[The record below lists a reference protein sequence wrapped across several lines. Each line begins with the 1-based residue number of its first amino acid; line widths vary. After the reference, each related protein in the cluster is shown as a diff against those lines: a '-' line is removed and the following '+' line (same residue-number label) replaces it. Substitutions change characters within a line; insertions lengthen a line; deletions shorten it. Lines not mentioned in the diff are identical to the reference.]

1 MYSDKFTKLSVYELL
16 KFRHISIIN
25 TRYCVEHVA
34 FININYYCFDL
45 SHLYIHTHTC
55 TYTHTRTHTHT
66 HIDLNFAI
74 EFKFFNENIR
84 SQKDSRQI
92 ERNKV
97 KYLHYLNKMIEKFK
111 MRKFIYSEASCF
123 LPELFQRFCID
134 FTWLHLS
141 FRIQ

>member
-16 KFRHISIIN
+16 KFRHISTIN
-25 TRYCVEHVA
+25 TRYCVEHAA

-84 SQKDSRQI
+84 S
-92 ERNKV
+92 
-97 KYLHYLNKMIEKFK
+97 
-111 MRKFIYSEASCF
+111 
-123 LPELFQRFCID
+123 
-134 FTWLHLS
+134 
-141 FRIQ
+141 